1 MIIQGASRGVDG
13 TGPTD
18 VVLLSIKALNAGD
31 LDAALANF
39 ADDVEYTLIGVSA
52 GGPGTLKGQEQ
63 LRTWFEER
71 TAEHLRVEV
80 EMLKMEGDVVTT
92 ETRTWCDSTRQL
104 GVAPSVATERYLV
117 REGKIQRAIRTIHPE
132 SAAKLQAALRHVRE

>member
-1 MIIQGASRGVDG
+1 MIIQRPAR
-13 TGPTD
+13 TGDRAEPSD
-18 VVLLSIKALNAGD
+18 VVLLSVEALNEGD
-31 LDAALANF
+31 VDAALARC
-39 ADDVEYTLIGVSA
+39 ADDVEYTLVGVST
-52 GGPGTLKGQEQ
+52 GGPRTLKGQVQ

-80 EMLKMEGDVVTT
+80 EILEMEEDVVTT